1 MFKQALQNVFGQIDI
16 KVIKTV
22 IAKKSYGRM
31 DHNLTELKE
40 YSDYAFK
47 KFT

>member
-1 MFKQALQNVFGQIDI
+1 
-16 KVIKTV
+16 
-22 IAKKSYGRM
+22 M

-47 KFT
+47 KFNSDCWENKLEVD